1 MDLNPDRTPRGC
13 HHGCL
18 VLQEKRTG
26 RSIGR
31 IHFDGRIL
39 TRQAITDREARS
51 YNLIERRDRATGAR
65 SHRPRGQRKR
75 LPPPAVSILA
85 FKDQI
90 GFSAAERR
98 MVFPPQYAL
107 GRASFALP
115 CNTLVLPS
123 AQDESYDIMAGLDL
137 AIEAPKTRVWMA

>member
-65 SHRPRGQRKR
+65 SLRPRRHR
-75 LPPPAVSILA
+75 
-85 FKDQI
+85 
-90 GFSAAERR
+90 
-98 MVFPPQYAL
+98 
-107 GRASFALP
+107 
-115 CNTLVLPS
+115 
-123 AQDESYDIMAGLDL
+123 
-137 AIEAPKTRVWMA
+137 